1 MQLTKEEIIAKVKS
15 FGGNKVKLAVT
26 DIDGI
31 LRGKVIHV
39 DKFLSVLEGG
49 FGFCSVIFGW
59 DSSDASYDNTDYTG
73 WHTGYPDAN
82 AKIDLN
88 TFSTFVSKTV

>member
-1 MQLTKEEIIAKVKS
+1 MQLKLTKEQILAKVKS

-49 FGFCSVIFGW
+49 FGFAISKI
-59 DSSDASYDNTDYTG
+59 AS
-73 WHTGYPDAN
+73 P
-82 AKIDLN
+82 
-88 TFSTFVSKTV
+88 